1 MPEHDNAP
9 GLAYTYGMKKRLLI
23 LSFLIIGGVL
33 KGEDAPSVD
42 LFAGWGW
49 SPYGY
54 DGYPCRYGYAPYW
67 HAYPRVGL
75 GVPLNAWGECRGPSY
90 GYFDDR
96 LFWGYAYGVRLDLR
110 ETRYPAALSESLLQ
124 PFPGS
129 APTEIRDTA
138 RTRSWDQTVESFLRT
153 VNVEAW
159 QQALTNAPA
168 RAGSER

>member
-1 MPEHDNAP
+1 
-9 GLAYTYGMKKRLLI
+9 MKKRLLL

-33 KGEDAPSVD
+33 KGDDAPSIN

-54 DGYPCRYGYAPYW
+54 DGYPCRYGCAPYW
-67 HAYPRVGL
+67 QAYPRVGL
-75 GVPLNAWGECRGPSY
+75 GVPLNAWGDYWGPSC
-90 GYFDDR
+90 GPFDDR

-110 ETRYPAALSESLLQ
+110 ETRYPAAPSANLLQ

-138 RTRSWDQTVESFLRT
+138 RTRSWDQTVASFLNT

-159 QQALTNAPA
+159 QQALTNVPA
-168 RAGSER
+168 RASSER